1 MEDHKRKVESDDE
14 TSSKRLKTISDEMK
28 QMLEYAKEK
37 QELIE
42 MILKCDIIIEQKKQE
57 YQELLNRNS
66 ILNKN

>member
-1 MEDHKRKVESDDE
+1 MEDHKRKVESEDE

-42 MILKCDIIIEQKKQE
+42 MIMRSDIIIEQLK
-57 YQELLNRNS
+57 QELLN
-66 ILNKN
+66 KNIKK

>member
-1 MEDHKRKVESDDE
+1 MEDLKRKADFVDE

-42 MILKCDIIIEQKKQE
+42 MIMKCDIIIEQKKQE
-57 YQELLNRNS
+57 LLYKNS
-66 ILNKN
+66 LQCSFK